1 MATYELIRGNEIF
14 NLTDGSLAYRISA
27 AGVGLSN
34 VRRLKERAPFQHGV
48 SDLGFRLDERLIT
61 LMLFQRAA
69 TLAELDAKRD
79 QLMEALKPVE
89 DRLFSLRVTR
99 DDGAVRQIDGAIE
112 GLFDVPDTPTNDRI
126 GPSQRV
132 LVPIYC
138 PNPIWYEPTLRRVV
152 FTNMSG
158 RGGFQV
164 PIDVPYLQTLGSGG
178 INAIQTITYAGNW
191 RGEPIIYVKGPA
203 NDLQITNLTTSAV
216 LDFTGLSIGAGETLT
231 IDLRYDYQTIT
242 SDSQGD
248 VEHYLTAGSDK
259 AFFYLVTHPEAPG
272 GANDIEVLVPTGVTD
287 ATAIEVT
294 YYNRYTHL

>member
-99 DDGAVRQIDGAIE
+99 DDGAIRQIDGAIE

-152 FTNMSG
+152 FTNIRSAG
-158 RGGFQV
+158 YHVPLEV
-164 PIDVPYLQTLGSGG
+164 PIVQTGDRS
-178 INAIQTITYAGNW
+178 INAVQSLTYTGNW
-191 RGEPIIYVKGPA
+191 FGEPVIYVRGPA
-203 NDLQITNLTTSAV
+203 EDLRITNLATGAV
-216 LDFTGLSIGAGETLT
+216 LDFTGSSVEGGETWT
-231 IDLRYDYQTIT
+231 IDLRYDYQLIT
-242 SDSQGD
+242 SDVHGD
-248 VEHYLTAGSDK
+248 IEWYLTESSDK
-259 AFFYLVTHPEAPG
+259 ASFYLAAHPEARDG
-272 GANDIEVLVPTGVTD
+272 INDIQVTIADAVTD
-287 ATAIEVT
+287 ATFVEVT
-294 YYNRYTHL
+294 YYNRYSHL